1 MWRKR
6 VTTTQ
11 EAFAYVGVDCVFSVN
26 KKKLSNFGVS
36 VSVNGEFA
44 QITTVFSGTCAQKSG
59 LYVGDKIITINRE
72 KVSGK
77 SLVVVINQY
86 VVNEIIKVGF

>member
-1 MWRKR
+1 MPL
-6 VTTTQ
+6 Q
-11 EAFAYVGVDCVFSVN
+11 ETFAYVGVDCVFSIN
-26 KKKLSNFGVS
+26 KKELSHFGIS
-36 VSVNGEFA
+36 ANIKGEFA

-77 SLVVVINQY
+77 SVVAVINQY
-86 VVNEIIKVGF
+86 AANKIITIWVLRD